1 MAGKGGLQRPANPA
15 PVSGPGK
22 MSQRT
27 DGGPGQAQ
35 RDLTGGD
42 YGDGKDFR
50 EIQSG
55 APMAQAPSAPP
66 MGAGPGA
73 GSQVAPPGDLFRA
86 SERPDE
92 PLTEGAP
99 FGPGAG
105 PEALSNPQA
114 GQATIDADMAIIQSH
129 MPQLLEA
136 AQRPDAPAGFKSF
149 VRRLRNGG

>member
-1 MAGKGGLQRPANPA
+1 MSGKGGLQRPANPA

-55 APMAQAPSAPP
+55 APMAQAPSAPS

-73 GSQVAPPGDLFRA
+73 GPQVAPPGDLFRA

-92 PLTEGAP
+92 PLTEGAS

-105 PEALSNPQA
+105 PEVLSHPRGVQAQISEDSKALRAVLPDLLRA
-114 GQATIDADMAIIQSH
+114 ADAES
-129 MPQLLEA
+129 
-136 AQRPDAPAGFKSF
+136 APAGFREF
-149 VRRLRNGG
+149 VRRLRYEV